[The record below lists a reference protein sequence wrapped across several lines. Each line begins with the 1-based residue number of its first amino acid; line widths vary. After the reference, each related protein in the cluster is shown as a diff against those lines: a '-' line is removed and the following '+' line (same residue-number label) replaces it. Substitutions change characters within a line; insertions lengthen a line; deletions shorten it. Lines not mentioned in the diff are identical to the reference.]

1 LLAITAFTDL
11 SIALGWF
18 GWFDGFA
25 LAQFHLRNSQS
36 HLWDIGRQTAKQ
48 TA

>member
-11 SIALGWF
+11 PIALGWF

-25 LAQFHLRNSQS
+25 LAQFNLRNSES
-36 HLWDIGRQTAKQ
+36 HLWGIGSQTAKQ
-48 TA
+48 ST